1 MSKQGRTT
9 LKSFFN
15 QGDVPTE
22 GNYVDLIDSPIIM
35 DEQNDG
41 DILTSGIVS
50 ASGTGSNFF
59 QTMHITGSGDSASFG
74 RLVLGK
80 AFQYGTGEDF
90 IGIGYGTGSSLGAID
105 HQLNIQNAPFIY
117 NGDSDQL
124 FLQSVTGGGKVSIR
138 TTTNTDDPVDHF
150 IIQSSSITTET
161 PITSSADIFT
171 SGSIIVNGTISN
183 INTTHVTASGNI
195 SSSGTIIANN
205 FTSTGDNVG
214 GINFSDGVLI
224 TGSITASNSISSSLT
239 GSFAQLESL
248 KFIGSRPIGTIG
260 ENTTLSLQHIGT
272 YNRCG
277 AHVVT
282 IPLNS
287 AVAFPVGTEIEF
299 IQTVSSGHL
308 LITASYSEAVTL
320 NSRHNLLS
328 ASGQFSAISCK
339 KVATDEWDIIGDL
352 TK

>member
-1 MSKQGRTT
+1 MTKQSRTT

-22 GNYVDLIDSPIIM
+22 GNYIDLIDSPIIM
-35 DEQNDG
+35 DVQNDG
-41 DILTSGIVS
+41 DIFTSGIIS
-50 ASGTGSNFF
+50 ASGTGSNIFAAITASGEITASGTIFADNFKGDMFVDGGSTNNYMQFF
-59 QTMHITGSGDSASFG
+59 SDLNQTSFVNGGTTTAKFDNAFIELNRPITASIISASSHISASTIITDSETG
-74 RLVLGK
+74 ILLLG
-80 AFQYGTGEDF
+80 
-90 IGIGYGTGSSLGAID
+90 
-105 HQLNIQNAPFIY
+105 N
-117 NGDSDQL
+117 
-124 FLQSVTGGGKVSIR
+124 
-138 TTTNTDDPVDHF
+138 
-150 IIQSSSITTET
+150 
-161 PITSSADIFT
+161 ITS
-171 SGSIIVNGTISN
+171 
-183 INTTHVTASGNI
+183 SGNI

-248 KFIGSRPIGTIG
+248 KFIGSRPIGTIE

-277 AHVVT
+277 AHIVT

-299 IQTVSSGHL
+299 IQIVSSGHL
-308 LITASYSEAVTL
+308 LITASYNTAVTL

>member
-1 MSKQGRTT
+1 MFEVT
-9 LKSFFN
+9 
-15 QGDVPTE
+15 
-22 GNYVDLIDSPIIM
+22 GNI
-35 DEQNDG
+35 
-41 DILTSGIVS
+41 TASGQIS
-50 ASGTGSNFF
+50 ASSA
-59 QTMHITGSGDSASFG
+59 HINS
-74 RLVLGK
+74 
-80 AFQYGTGEDF
+80 F
-90 IGIGYGTGSSLGAID
+90 IG
-105 HQLNIQNAPFIY
+105 N
-117 NGDSDQL
+117 
-124 FLQSVTGGGKVSIR
+124 
-138 TTTNTDDPVDHF
+138 
-150 IIQSSSITTET
+150 
-161 PITSSADIFT
+161 ITS
-171 SGSIIVNGTISN
+171 
-183 INTTHVTASGNI
+183 SGNI

-248 KFIGSRPIGTIG
+248 KFIGSRPIGTIE

-277 AHVVT
+277 AHIVT

-299 IQTVSSGHL
+299 IQIVSSGHL
-308 LITASYSEAVTL
+308 LITASYNTAVTL

>member
-1 MSKQGRTT
+1 MSKQSRLT

-15 QGDVPTE
+15 QGDVPSE

-41 DILTSGIVS
+41 DILTSGIIS
-50 ASGTGSNFF
+50 ASGTGSNIFAA
-59 QTMHITGSGDSASFG
+59 ITASGEITASGTVFASEFKSNLFVGLGDADNNYIQFNTIDHRINFVNGGTTTAKFDNTFIELNRPVTASIISASSHIS
-74 RLVLGK
+74 
-80 AFQYGTGEDF
+80 ASTIITDSETG
-90 IGIGYGTGSSLGAID
+90 ISLSG
-105 HQLNIQNAPFIY
+105 N
-117 NGDSDQL
+117 
-124 FLQSVTGGGKVSIR
+124 
-138 TTTNTDDPVDHF
+138 
-150 IIQSSSITTET
+150 
-161 PITSSADIFT
+161 ITS
-171 SGSIIVNGTISN
+171 
-183 INTTHVTASGNI
+183 SGNI

-239 GSFAQLESL
+239 GSFGQLESS
-248 KFIGSRPIGTIG
+248 KFIGSRPI
-260 ENTTLSLQHIGT
+260 NTFLESTSLTLQHAGT

-277 AHVVT
+277 SHVIT

-287 AVAFPVGTEIEF
+287 SIEFSIGTEIEF
-299 IQTVSSGHL
+299 IQTSSAGHL
-308 LITASYSEAVTL
+308 AFTTASNDITL

-339 KVATDEWDIIGDL
+339 KVATDEWDMIGDL
-352 TK
+352 TR